1 MPNQYTYEME
11 ILREE
16 DTVRATET
24 WLTDRLARYRATSLF
39 LPAGETPRA
48 LYAKWRR
55 EKPAYLSGVRLQQVD
70 DVIDGP
76 GRGVFARF
84 FANELPG
91 FAVEPPKDG
100 TPAEL
105 AILGFGT
112 NGHIAFHEPHLAPS
126 FSFGEVTLEEDTCA
140 RLGLPPGTKGLSYG
154 AGAFLKARAI
164 LLIVKGEGKKAAWDR
179 FKAGDARLPSVRLKH
194 HPDLTVWTDF

>member
-1 MPNQYTYEME
+1 ME

-16 DTVRATET
+16 DTVKAAES
-24 WLTDRLARYRATSLF
+24 WLKNRIARYRATSLF
-39 LPAGETPRA
+39 LPAGETPKP
-48 LYAKWRR
+48 LYAKWRQ
-55 EKPAYLSGVRLQQVD
+55 EKPAYLEGVRLQQVD

-76 GRGVFARF
+76 GRGLFARF
-84 FANELPG
+84 FAEELPG
-91 FAVEPPKDG
+91 YNVEVPKDG
-100 TPAEL
+100 SPAEL

-112 NGHIAFHEPHLAPS
+112 NGHIAFHEPHLPPS
-126 FSFGEVTLEEDTCA
+126 FAFGEVALEPDTCA
-140 RLGLPPGTKGLSYG
+140 RLKLEAGTRGISYG

-179 FKAGDARLPSVRLKH
+179 FKAGDAKLPSVRLKH